1 MSLVKERLRMN
12 MRPRIF
18 IDPPSHHFLK
28 DRLFSNERT
37 RNLGDELMAP
47 YIYLRSYLQQQGIEV
62 HTADYL
68 PEKPNNDVNLYIS
81 FGMFRDYQK
90 LARRKDVILSAFF
103 IFEGPVVEP
112 SIYRR
117 ITKDQDYFP
126 RIFTWS
132 DSDSLLH
139 FTKRPLRCQHFHW
152 PQSYDQVHEQV
163 WSRQDRKFL
172 VMINSNKLP
181 RVYWRELYTERMRAV
196 AYFSQYDEIDLF
208 GVGWDE
214 PSWQLG
220 RTRIP
225 YTLRRVYRLGLAQW
239 QKIKPDPSLQ
249 AARRVYRGKAESKSD
264 TLGNYTFAICFE
276 NSILKGWITEKI
288 FDCFFA
294 GTIPIYLGAPDIE
307 EYIPRDCF
315 IDMRKFPDYPSLHK
329 YLKSLTHAE
338 IDGFRL
344 RAREFLASSQYEPFT
359 KRAYA
364 ELYRRI
370 IQEDAGVTLEPPK

>member
-1 MSLVKERLRMN
+1 MNVSNLRLY
-12 MRPRIF
+12 IE
-18 IDPPSHHFLK
+18 PPTHHFFQ
-28 DRLFSNERT
+28 DRLFSSDRT
-37 RNLGDELMAP
+37 RYGGDDLMAP
-47 YIYLRSYLQQQGIEV
+47 YVYLRAYLQQQGVET

-68 PEKPNNDVNLYIS
+68 PEQPDDHLNLYIS
-81 FGMFRDYQK
+81 LGLFPDFKRMAQRP
-90 LARRKDVILSAFF
+90 DVILSAYF
-103 IFEGPVVEP
+103 IFECPVVEP
-112 SIYRR
+112 SIYRKVTEVQHNFR
-117 ITKDQDYFP
+117 

-139 FTKRPLRCQHFHW
+139 FTKKHLHCQHFHW
-152 PQSYDQVHEQV
+152 PQSFDHVHEHI
-163 WSRQDRKFL
+163 WSRQNRKFL

-181 RVYWRELYTERMRAV
+181 RVYRHELYTERMRAV
-196 AYFSQYDEIDLF
+196 AYFGRHDEIDLY

-225 YTLRRVYRLGLAQW
+225 YTFRRIYRYGLTQW
-239 QKIKPDPSLQ
+239 QKIKPDPLLQ

-294 GTIPIYLGAPDIE
+294 GTIPVYLGAPDIE
-307 EYIPRDCF
+307 DYIPQDCF
-315 IDMRKFPDYPSLHK
+315 IDMRKFPDYASLHK
-329 YLKSLTHAE
+329 YLKSLTLAE

-344 RAREFLASSQYEPFT
+344 RAREFLASSQFEPFT

-364 ELYRRI
+364 NLYRRI
-370 IQEDAGVTLEPPK
+370 LQEDAGVILEPPR

>member
-1 MSLVKERLRMN
+1 MNVSNLRLY
-12 MRPRIF
+12 IE
-18 IDPPSHHFLK
+18 PPTHHFFQ
-28 DRLFSNERT
+28 DRLFSSDRT
-37 RNLGDELMAP
+37 RYGGDDLMAP
-47 YIYLRSYLQQQGIEV
+47 YVYLRAYLQQQGVET

-68 PEKPNNDVNLYIS
+68 PEQPDDHLNLYIS
-81 FGMFRDYQK
+81 LGLFPDFKRMAQRP
-90 LARRKDVILSAFF
+90 DVILSAYF
-103 IFEGPVVEP
+103 IFECPVVEP
-112 SIYRR
+112 SIYRK
-117 ITKDQDYFP
+117 ITEVQDNFR

-132 DSDSLLH
+132 DSDALLH
-139 FTKRPLRCQHFHW
+139 FTKKPLRCQHFHW
-152 PQSYDQVHEQV
+152 PQSFDHVHEHI
-163 WSRQDRKFL
+163 WSRRDRKFL

-181 RVYWRELYTERMRAV
+181 RIYWHELYTERMRAV
-196 AYFSQYDEIDLF
+196 AYFSRYDEIDLY

-214 PSWQLG
+214 PSWRLG

-225 YTLRRVYRLGLAQW
+225 FTFRRIYRFGLTQW
-239 QKIKPDPSLQ
+239 QKIKPDPLLQ

-307 EYIPRDCF
+307 DYVPQNCF
-315 IDMRKFPDYPSLHK
+315 IDMRKFPDYASLHK
-329 YLKSLTHAE
+329 YLKSLTPTE

-344 RAREFLASSQYEPFT
+344 RAREFLESSQFEPFT

-364 ELYRRI
+364 NLFREI
-370 IQEDAGVTLEPPK
+370 IQEDTGVILEPPK